1 MTKTELIK
9 LIRELNSAVKD
20 LKDAVVANDY
30 KYASACMEDVDGVGA
45 QIREELE
52 KRVMI
57 YEMYCMGCD
66 ETFIGDSPD
75 DIIHTACGRVGTP
88 TRTIDLKEN

>member
-30 KYASACMEDVDGVGA
+30 TYASACMEDVDGVGA
-45 QIREELE
+45 QVREELE
-52 KRVMI
+52 KR
-57 YEMYCMGCD
+57 
-66 ETFIGDSPD
+66 S
-75 DIIHTACGRVGTP
+75 
-88 TRTIDLKEN
+88 